1 MDFLDPKKQKM
12 HRIRL
17 VIGYVLIAVALGIA
31 TTILL
36 YEAYGFGIDKNGN
49 VIQNGLVFLSSQ
61 PSPANISVNG
71 VASKTQT
78 NSRLQLP
85 AGQYT
90 IRLDRTGYRTWQRE
104 ITVAGGDVQHFDY
117 PFLFPSQLTTA
128 TLKQYVSAPNL
139 ISGSPDRHWAVVQ
152 DSITM
157 NDFELYDLTK
167 PKAAPTGLSLPKGI
181 LTDGDDQGLKEMEW
195 STDNQHL
202 LLKHLYQKNGVAQS
216 EYIML
221 DRSDPTQSFNLT
233 KILGG
238 ASPDLVELR
247 NKAYDQYWLYSQPA
261 ETLSTATL
269 KAPTP
274 MLYADHV
281 LNFKPYGG
289 DMVLYA
295 SDQATV
301 AGKIGIRLRQG
312 SSTYNI
318 RDVAPS
324 TSAYPID
331 LAQYGGD
338 WYIVAGSSA
347 DGKVYIYKNPVDQ
360 VQNQPSILPT
370 ALRVLKLANP
380 TYVAFSANTQYIMA
394 EGGTAFDVYDIFN
407 EHQYSYVTKLPLD
420 TPQTHASWMDAARLT
435 YVSGDKQVV
444 FDYDGTNQQT
454 LEDDAAMYAPLFDR
468 DYKYVYT
475 LTAQPVAASAGK
487 PISTSYHFGET
498 PLRAPQDQ

>member
-61 PSPANISVNG
+61 PNPATISVNG

-104 ITVAGGDVQHFDY
+104 VTVAGGDVQHFDY
-117 PFLFPSQLTTA
+117 PFLFPSQLTA
-128 TLKQYVSAPNL
+128 TSLKQYQSAPSL
-139 ISGSPDRHWAVVQ
+139 ISETPDRHWAIVQ
-152 DSITM
+152 DSTTM

-167 PKAAPTGLSLPKGI
+167 PKVAPTALSLPKGM
-181 LTDGDDQGLKEMEW
+181 LAEGDGQSLKEVEW

-202 LLKHLYQKNGVAQS
+202 LLKHAYQKSGAAQS

-221 DRSDPTQSFNLT
+221 DRTDPTQSFNLT
-233 KILGG
+233 KALGTN
-238 ASPDLVELR
+238 PDLVELR
-247 NKAYDQYWLYSQPA
+247 NKAYDQYWLYNQPA

-269 KAPTP
+269 KVPTP
-274 MLYADHV
+274 VLYADHV
-281 LNFKPYGG
+281 LNFKPYSS

-318 RDVAPS
+318 RDVTPS
-324 TSAYPID
+324 TSPYLID
-331 LAQYGGD
+331 LAQYSGD
-338 WYIVAGSSA
+338 WYVLAGSSA

-360 VQNQPSILPT
+360 AQNQPNVLPT
-370 ALRVLKLANP
+370 GLRVLKLANP
-380 TYVAFSANTQYIMA
+380 TYAAFSANTQYIMA
-394 EGGTAFDVYDIFN
+394 EGGTAFSVYDIFN
-407 EHQYSYVTKLPLD
+407 EHQYSYNTKLPLD
-420 TPQTHASWMDAARLT
+420 APQSHAVWMDAARLT
-435 YVSGDKQVV
+435 YVSGGKQIVL
-444 FDYDGTNQQT
+444 DYDGTNQQT
-454 LEDDAAMYAPLFDR
+454 LEDDAATYAPLFDR

-475 LTAQPVAASAGK
+475 LVAQPAAATAGK
-487 PISTSYHFGET
+487 PASTSYHFNET
-498 PLRAPQDQ
+498 PLRTAQDQ